1 MDLHFHKDG
10 EHFNHPYGTRTSGIG
25 LYRDAYNNKVTG
37 MLRHISI
44 DELRLGMY
52 IHEFCGTGIDNHIW
66 KNGFLLQS
74 EQDLNRIRAIGIS
87 ECWINVCRGVDAGK
101 APCQAV
107 VPPAS
112 ASQAELEFRQEI
124 GNAVRLCSRSKAAVK
139 EMFSDFRM
147 GKVAETAQVVE
158 LVGEISESLIR
169 NPDAF
174 ISLARLKTADE
185 YTYMHSVAV
194 CALMIA
200 LARRLGL
207 SSDRVHQAGVAGL
220 MHDIGKAAIPVAI
233 LNKPG
238 RLCEGEFETM
248 RGHPEAGA
256 HMLSGNPLFTPEVID
271 VCLHHHEKVD
281 GTGYPHRLTGEQI
294 SLFAKMGAVCD
305 VYDAITSD
313 RPYKKAW
320 GPADSIRQMAEWKG
334 HFDDRVFQAFV
345 KCVGIYPVGSLVRL
359 QSGRIGVVIEQSGH
373 SLLMPKVKAFY
384 CATARKEIPHVIIDL
399 SLSPQA
405 DRIVSRE
412 RAEIW
417 GFTNID
423 HLWSGLS
430 AKGGSLFE

>member
-1 MDLHFHKDG
+1 
-10 EHFNHPYGTRTSGIG
+10 
-25 LYRDAYNNKVTG
+25 

-52 IHEFCGTGIDNHIW
+52 IHEFCGSGIDNHLW

-74 EQDLNRIRAIGIS
+74 DQDLKRIRDVGIAQL
-87 ECWINVCRGVDAGK
+87 WINVCKGVDAGIK
-101 APCQAV
+101 PCEGVTQSVSAPT
-107 VPPAS
+107 
-112 ASQAELEFRQEI
+112 AELEFREEI
-124 GNAVRLCSRSKAAVK
+124 GNAVRLCARSKAAVMA
-139 EMFSDFRM
+139 MFSDLRM
-147 GKVAETAQVVE
+147 GKVVQTAQVVE

-169 NPDAF
+169 NPDAL

-207 SSDRVHQAGVAGL
+207 SSDRVHQAGIAGL
-220 MHDIGKAAIPVAI
+220 MHDIGKAAIPIAI

-238 RLCEGEFETM
+238 KLCEGEFETM

-256 HMLSGNPLFTPEVID
+256 HMLSGNPIFTPDVID

-281 GTGYPHRLTGEQI
+281 GSGYPHRLVGKHI

-305 VYDAITSD
+305 VYDAVTSD

-320 GPADSIRQMAEWKG
+320 EPAYSIRQMAEWEG

-345 KCVGIYPVGSLVRL
+345 KCVGIYPVGALVRL
-359 QSGRIGVVIEQSGH
+359 QSGMIGVVIEQSGH
-373 SLLMPKVKAFY
+373 SLLMPKVKVFY

-412 RAEIW
+412 AAQSW

-423 HLWSGLS
+423 SLWSGLS
-430 AKGGSLFE
+430 AKEGTLFE